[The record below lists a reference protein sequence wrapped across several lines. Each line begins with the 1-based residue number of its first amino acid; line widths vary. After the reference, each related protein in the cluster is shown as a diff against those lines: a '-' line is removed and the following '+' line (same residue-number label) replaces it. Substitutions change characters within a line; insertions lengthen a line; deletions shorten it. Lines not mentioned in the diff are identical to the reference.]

1 MKRARAGTGTD
12 KKLRV
17 CDVCGSFLSLFDSDK
32 RLTDHFMGKQ
42 HVGFQVN
49 PFSFLLLLCFLLFFL
64 SSILM

>member
-49 PFSFLLLLCFLLFFL
+49 PFPSSFSFVFL
-64 SSILM
+64 